1 MKPAPVLQLPEH
13 LHPET
18 TLALFEFFSE
28 MTDFVWKKYE
38 TELVDQI
45 LREEINRTPPAQ
57 AEIEYFDDIEF

>member
-18 TLALFEFFSE
+18 ALALFEFFRE
-28 MTDFVWKKYE
+28 MTDFVWNKYE

-45 LREEINRTPPAQ
+45 LREEFNMTPPAQ
-57 AEIEYFDDIEF
+57 AEIEFFDDIEF